1 MDSMLTLK
9 IRAEELRAQIL
20 YHNKRYYNDD
30 SPEISDFEYDALLR
44 ELEELEKNYP
54 ELAATDSP
62 TIRVG
67 GAADSKFSPVSH
79 KVALESLQDAFG
91 YDEIRAFDLRVREK
105 IESPIYV
112 VEPKIDGLS
121 VALEYENGVFIR
133 GATRG
138 DGLTGEDVTENLNTI
153 KNIPQILSEK
163 LESVIVRGEVFMSKE
178 VFESLV
184 AMQEQNEEKVF
195 KNPRNAAAGSL
206 RQKDSSITKQRN
218 LDIFV
223 FNVQSIS
230 GRNLSNHEESLNF
243 LKRLGFNVIPSYK
256 SFDNIEEVILE
267 IERIGKERE
276 ILPYG
281 IDGAVIKINDFLQRE
296 SLGST
301 AKAPRWALAFKYPPE
316 EKETSIIGVE
326 INVGR
331 TGVLTPTA
339 LLEPVNVAG
348 STVSRATLHNQDF
361 INEKDIRIGDKVV
374 IRKAGDIIPEI
385 VKLISHAENSLP
397 YFLPTVCP
405 SCGSNVFREEGEA
418 ALRCLNPECP
428 AQILRLLIHFCS
440 RDAMDIEGLGESVLQ
455 RLVEAE
461 LLHSVAD
468 IYKLKVDDLLKLER
482 FAPKSANNLIEAVN
496 KSKEKGLA
504 NLIFALGIR
513 FIGQKAA
520 KLMAEHFLVM
530 DEIMQADEA
539 DYLNIE
545 GFGSVMAKSAYD
557 FFSLSNTKHLIEELR
572 SLGLK
577 LESSAVLLDMRFAGK
592 TFVLTGTLEHF
603 KRSEAQ
609 TLIESYGGKV
619 SSSVSKKTDFLLCG
633 EDSGSKLTKAGELG
647 VKVLSEEEFLIM
659 VN

>member
-1 MDSMLTLK
+1 MDSLK
-9 IRAEELRAQIL
+9 GLKERAEELRAQIN
-20 YHNKRYYNDD
+20 YHNKRYYDED

-54 ELAATDSP
+54 ELAVSDSP
-62 TIRVG
+62 TMRVG

-79 KVALESLQDAFG
+79 KVALESLQDAFSF
-91 YDEIRAFDLRVREK
+91 DEIRAFDLRVREK
-105 IESPIYV
+105 IESPVYV

-121 VALEYENGVFIR
+121 VALEYENGIFIK

-153 KNIPQILSEK
+153 SNIPKMLSQKLKNI
-163 LESVIVRGEVFMSKE
+163 VVRGEVFMSKE
-178 VFESLV
+178 VFEKLV
-184 AMQEQNEEKVF
+184 ATQEQNEEKVF

-206 RQKDSSITKQRN
+206 RQKDASVTKQRN

-230 GRNLSNHEESLNF
+230 GMDLTNHEESLLF
-243 LKRLGFNVIPSYK
+243 LKELGFNVIPSFK
-256 SFDNIEEVILE
+256 VFDDIEKVISE

-276 ILPYG
+276 NLSYG
-281 IDGAVIKINDFLQRE
+281 IDGAVIKVNDFKQRTV
-296 SLGST
+296 LGST
-301 AKAPRWALAFKYPPE
+301 AKAPRWAVAFKYPPE
-316 EKETSIIGVE
+316 EKETTLTGVE

-361 INEKDIRIGDKVV
+361 INEKGIRIGDKVV

-385 VKLISHAENSLP
+385 VKVLRHAQDSVA
-397 YFLPTVCP
+397 YSMPTACP
-405 SCGSNVFREEGEA
+405 SCGSQVFREEGEA

-468 IYKLKVDDLLKLER
+468 IYKLKIEDLLKLER
-482 FAPKSANNLIEAVN
+482 FAPKSANNLTEAIN

-504 NLIFALGIR
+504 NLLFALGIR

-520 KLMAEHFLVM
+520 KLMAEHFLNI
-530 DEIMQADEA
+530 DEIMKADES
-539 DYLNIE
+539 DFLNIE
-545 GFGSVMAKSAYD
+545 GFGLVMAKSAYD
-557 FFSLSNTKHLIEELR
+557 FFSLPNTKHLIEQLR
-572 SLGLK
+572 QLGLK
-577 LESSAVLLDMRFAGK
+577 LESTAVLTDTRFAGK

-603 KRSEAQ
+603 KRNEAQ
-609 TLIESYGGKV
+609 ALIESYGGKV
-619 SSSVSKKTDFLLCG
+619 SSSISQKTDYLLSG
-633 EDSGSKLTKAGELG
+633 EDSGSKLVKAEALG
-647 VKVLSEEEFLIM
+647 VTVISEEEFLKMIE
-659 VN
+659 